1 MKTQFKLKINGFTL
15 IELLIVV
22 AIIGILAGVGVPMY
36 NGYIAQTKRN
46 ATIDSHKNIVNFAN
60 LKTFECKAG
69 GIVKFQKLAGTPYAS
84 RAKVDCSKQTTN
96 AGQWRIIILHWGEY
110 AGFYSP
116 YDKTKR
122 ISISDKSLGVTHL
135 GLNGPNIT
143 FTTRY
148 LDEDNKQQIL
158 TDVIE
163 APYP

>member
-1 MKTQFKLKINGFTL
+1 
-15 IELLIVV
+15 
-22 AIIGILAGVGVPMY
+22 MY
-36 NGYIAQTKRN
+36 NGYMAQAKRN
-46 ATIDSHKNIVNFAN
+46 TTIDSHKNIVNFAN

-69 GIVKFQKLAGTPYAS
+69 KIVRFDNLAGTPYAS

-148 LDEDNKQQIL
+148 LDKDNKQQIL